1 MATINIQYQGD
12 LHCSAAHEPSGATIQ
27 TDAPKDNQG
36 RGAAFSPTDL
46 VAAALGSCMMTIM
59 GIYARRLDVDLN
71 GARCEVTK
79 HMSTAPRRIGKLEV
93 IFQMPGGIDQDVRT
107 KLEKGALA
115 CPVHH
120 SLHPEIEVDLQFV
133 WK

>member
-1 MATINIQYQGD
+1 MATISIQYQGD
-12 LHCSAAHEPSGATIQ
+12 LHCSAVHEPSGTTIQ

-46 VAAALGSCMMTIM
+46 VATALGSCMMTIM
-59 GIYARRLDVDLN
+59 GIYARRLDIDLT
-71 GARCEVTK
+71 GAGCEVTK
-79 HMSTAPRRIGKLEV
+79 HMSTSPRRIGKLEV
-93 IFQMPGGIDQDVRT
+93 VFRMPRGIEQDVRT
-107 KLEKGALA
+107 KLEKGALT

-120 SLHPEIEVDLQFV
+120 SLHPDIEVDLRFE